1 MELKTRNKVA
11 FCIGAFGKD
20 VVYMLITSY
29 LLYYYNLNLLLNY
42 ILLVWYLLLILLLV
56 VLVLLKL
63 FLAGFRVLLMNN
75 KLECRYYTYTPL
87 LKNFVSLNYIL

>member
-29 LLYYYNLNLLLNY
+29 LLYYYNTVLKMNASFIGTVLMGARVFIKFYKLNDNKMKE
-42 ILLVWYLLLILLLV
+42 ITDT
-56 VLVLLKL
+56 
-63 FLAGFRVLLMNN
+63 LASRRS
-75 KLECRYYTYTPL
+75 K
-87 LKNFVSLNYIL
+87 